1 MVKLSYSEL
10 ESATNGFDK
19 DLELGKGAFGNV
31 YKARL
36 PIIGAVAVK
45 RIRTD
50 VIEGD
55 PVKQFKNEVHKC
67 FFCYSLVSFIHR
79 S

>member
-1 MVKLSYSEL
+1 MVKLNYSEL
-10 ESATNGFDK
+10 ELATNGFDK

-31 YKARL
+31 YKANL
-36 PIIGAVAVK
+36 PNIGAVAVK

-50 VIEGD
+50 VTEGD
-55 PVKQFKNEVHKC
+55 PVKQFHNEVHKC